1 MYFVRTAMLSFIGIA
16 VTARRD
22 FPHFDV
28 NPNSGESESKA
39 DHSRIAETRIFVD
52 SQRPSDIVLPIIPS
66 AARAGAKFGARCGG
80 TAVSI
85 LSPG

>member
-1 MYFVRTAMLSFIGIA
+1 MEMPAGGEIVVLCAARYA
-16 VTARRD
+16 VVHRD
-22 FPHFDV
+22 CR
-28 NPNSGESESKA
+28 
-39 DHSRIAETRIFVD
+39 SRSAHRSFVD